1 MAQDKGNVIQDVLQN
16 GQLAWRLYTDHRVS
30 TALKVLLPVAA
41 FAYFLLPLDFLPDF
55 IPVLGQ
61 LDEVAIILLLVRLFI
76 SMAPAEVVAEYRGDT
91 ATANAGTDAG
101 ASAKNKAGSGKA
113 SKNASRNGRE
123 DVIDADFRVVNDD

>member
-1 MAQDKGNVIQDVLQN
+1 MAQDKDKSNVIQDVLQN
-16 GQLAWRLYTDHRVS
+16 GQLAWRLYTDSRVS

-55 IPVLGQ
+55 IPVIGQ

-76 SMAPAEVVAEYRGDT
+76 SMAPQEVVAEHRGET
-91 ATANAGTDAG
+91 ASAG
-101 ASAKNKAGSGKA
+101 AAAGAQNTTSSKAGS
-113 SKNASRNGRE
+113 KNAGRNGRE